1 MEQFIEFLFFTI
13 AIITMLF
20 LPALF
25 ELKKPKDNGPRKIVG
40 FEISSFS
47 KNENKSGV
55 VVKQSLNRNRPIA
68 ILDSIPN
75 LEA

>member
-47 KNENKSGV
+47 KNENTSV
-55 VVKQSLNRNRPIA
+55 VVKQSLNRNMPIV